1 VEVRSFGLDPASK
14 SAVSCRRK
22 SNPMGLAVFRAR
34 QALGAIRRA
43 RAFLAVLLTFVTT
56 SLAGAAEPHPIN
68 IWYRTVDGCPE
79 SEEFVAHL
87 KARGVAAKVARV
99 GDAVDFVVTLGKAE
113 NASEGLLERQ
123 TQQRAVAIRRLEGED
138 CKQVAEALAL
148 SLVLVMNPE
157 SVAPTSEPDATP
169 VPEPAPTVAPPAVV
183 QASADADRSSEP
195 VEASDSAGGAI
206 GLGGAVTTGI
216 ASSPMFG
223 GRAFG
228 EIEASALAPIPRAV
242 ARVAAEASFASGESA
257 GTDFDVWIIAA
268 RLEGCPIR
276 LGSPTLSLRPCLAYE
291 GGVLGTRGG
300 GANGTHNRAFW
311 SAFAVLGRVAWY
323 LSRSLRV
330 EAEAGTNFPLTRY
343 ELLAGDPTRVAYDM
357 PPVGVT
363 AALNTAFRLP

>member
-1 VEVRSFGLDPASK
+1 
-14 SAVSCRRK
+14 
-22 SNPMGLAVFRAR
+22 
-34 QALGAIRRA
+34 
-43 RAFLAVLLTFVTT
+43 LLTFLTT
-56 SLAGAAEPHPIN
+56 SIARGAEPPPIN

-99 GDAVDFVVTLGKAE
+99 GDAVDFVVTLGTTE

-123 TQQRAVAIRRLEGED
+123 TRQRAVAIRRLQGED

-157 SVAPTSEPDATP
+157 SAAPASEPDLTP
-169 VPEPAPTVAPPAVV
+169 VPEPARTVSPPAVMP
-183 QASADADRSSEP
+183 ASADAARSSEP
-195 VEASDSAGGAI
+195 KAASNSAVGSV
-206 GLGGAVTTGI
+206 GLGGAITTGI
-216 ASSPMFG
+216 ASGPMLE
-223 GRAFG
+223 GRVFG
-228 EIEASALAPIPRAV
+228 EIEASGLAPLPNAV
-242 ARVAAEASFASGESA
+242 ARLAAEAGLASGESA
-257 GTDFDVWIIAA
+257 DTDYDVWIIAA

-276 LGSPTLSLRPCLAYE
+276 LKSPAFFLTPCLAYE

-300 GANGTHNRAFW
+300 GPNGANDTAFW

-323 LSRSLRV
+323 VSRSVRV
-330 EAEAGTNFPLTRY
+330 EAEAGANFPLTRY
-343 ELLAGDPTRVAYDM
+343 ELLAGEPARVAYDM